1 MCPRCF
7 FWWTGSWNNLC
18 SRDSL
23 FRKSFLSS
31 RTLSVEPFFILCGW
45 NCSLSSQKH
54 PYCKSWVLMLL
65 LKWFSQFI
73 FRYTGERVSFPAFPL
88 MNLLP
93 TDKTKYFRYPGS
105 LTTPPC
111 SEAVTWTVFKDP
123 IEISQ
128 AQVKFKKYHYSQWW
142 KWWLWLEINWDED
155 Y

>member
-1 MCPRCF
+1 
-7 FWWTGSWNNLC
+7 
-18 SRDSL
+18 
-23 FRKSFLSS
+23 
-31 RTLSVEPFFILCGW
+31 
-45 NCSLSSQKH
+45 
-54 PYCKSWVLMLL
+54 MLL

-73 FRYTGERVSFPAFPL
+73 FRYTGEHVNFPAFPL

-128 AQVKFKKYHYSQWW
+128 AQVKFKKYHYSQ
-142 KWWLWLEINWDED
+142 
-155 Y
+155 

>member
-1 MCPRCF
+1 M
-7 FWWTGSWNNLC
+7 L
-18 SRDSL
+18 
-23 FRKSFLSS
+23 
-31 RTLSVEPFFILCGW
+31 
-45 NCSLSSQKH
+45 
-54 PYCKSWVLMLL
+54 LL

-128 AQVKFKKYHYSQWW
+128 AQVKFKKYHYSQ
-142 KWWLWLEINWDED
+142 
-155 Y
+155 

>member
-1 MCPRCF
+1 
-7 FWWTGSWNNLC
+7 
-18 SRDSL
+18 
-23 FRKSFLSS
+23 
-31 RTLSVEPFFILCGW
+31 
-45 NCSLSSQKH
+45 
-54 PYCKSWVLMLL
+54 MLL

-123 IEISQ
+123 VEISQ
-128 AQVKFKKYHYSQWW
+128 AQVKLAISCF
-142 KWWLWLEINWDED
+142 WLLLLWFFPKDAWGIYLIR
-155 Y
+155 